1 MDSMPGIIGD
11 IGRCNA
17 KDIPVPDTSHTQQ
30 EVTRSLVTLLNT
42 IHSISNTNRGTEP
55 KTTQP
60 NNTATHTHLADACKQ
75 TTTLTDDAIREL
87 ESNIQQACTSTA
99 DTTPYFANINDI
111 MRVKRL
117 TKDKIIIP
125 MDKADSSL
133 AVM

>member
-1 MDSMPGIIGD
+1 MPGIIGD
-11 IGRCNA
+11 IGKCNA

-30 EVTRSLVTLLNT
+30 DVTRSLVALLYT
-42 IHSISNTNRGTEP
+42 IHSIASTSRDNDESEP
-55 KTTQP
+55 TKP
-60 NNTATHTHLADACKQ
+60 NDTAAHVDLADACKQ

-87 ESNIQQACTSTA
+87 EQNIQQACVSAA
-99 DTTPYFANINDI
+99 DETPYFANMNDI

-133 AVM
+133 VIM